1 VSGPWISGAIA
12 LSSIVA
18 AEVVRDG
25 YHWLGHTCPPF
36 RSWHYVHH
44 KVFRADLTPVSEAI
58 YRRAEW
64 VNDVPEALAMTML
77 TGLGALVLWWQWH
90 IPTGFV
96 GSLYAGGFLLAAIA
110 RGLGYGKF
118 TDLSHRPGP
127 LTTPPSHWFVNRTYH
142 WRHHFDRGEAYYAG
156 TFTLVDKILGTSLSL
171 KNKTVA
177 VTGASGTLGRALLRE
192 LHRRGA
198 RPLALTHSPTADFTD
213 IAPDISVH
221 PWQIGQEEALR
232 SLLVATDILILN
244 HGINVMGRR
253 DPEAIELSFAVNTW
267 SHIRL
272 LDLFLETV
280 QTSRDRA
287 CKEVWFNTS
296 EAEVLPAL
304 SPLYELSKRTLGQ
317 LLTLRRLDAPCTL
330 RKLILG
336 PFRSNLN
343 PYGVMS
349 GDWVAQAIL
358 FWAVRGFRDII
369 VTVNP
374 LTYVLFPLSELGRSL
389 YFRGFSRRGNPC

>member
-1 VSGPWISGAIA
+1 MSGPWISGAIA
-12 LSSIVA
+12 LCSIVA

-25 YHWLGHTCPPF
+25 YHWLGHTCQPF

-44 KVFRADLTPVSEAI
+44 KVFRADLTPVNEDI
-58 YRRAEW
+58 YRWAEW
-64 VNDVPEALAMTML
+64 VNDVPEALAMIVL
-77 TGLGALVLWWQWH
+77 TGLGGAVLWGQWH

-96 GSLYAGGFLLAAIA
+96 GSLYAGFFLLAAIA

-118 TDLSHRPGP
+118 TDFSHRPGP
-127 LTTPPSHWFVNRTYH
+127 LTTPPIHWWVNRTYH
-142 WRHHFDRGEAYYAG
+142 WRHHFDRGEAYYSG

-192 LHRRGA
+192 LQRRGA
-198 RPLALTHSPTADFTD
+198 RPVALTHSPQSDFAE
-213 IAPDISVH
+213 IAPDLPVH
-221 PWQIGQEEALR
+221 RWQMGQEESLR
-232 SLLVATDILILN
+232 SLFETTDILILN

-253 DPEAIELSFAVNTW
+253 DPAAIQLSFEVNAW
-267 SHIRL
+267 SHLRL
-272 LDLFLETV
+272 LDLFLATV

-296 EAEVLPAL
+296 EAEVSPAF
-304 SPLYELSKRTLGQ
+304 SPLYELSKRAVGQ
-317 LLTLRRLDAPCTL
+317 LVTLRRLDAPCTI

-336 PFRSNLN
+336 PFRSSLN

-349 GDWVAQAIL
+349 GDWVAQAVL

-374 LTYVLFPLSELGRSL
+374 LTYLLFPLSETLRAL
-389 YFRGFSRRGNPC
+389 YFRWFSHREKAC